1 MSLRDETTL
10 AGYARAAVDLKAHM
24 SAYCSS
30 TAGREFAAAFAQT
43 RWEHVSP
50 GSGPS
55 PDLIDA
61 IDRLTSAPW
70 RVGEP
75 FVLAPAMTAIVAAAA
90 DALDLTGEVL
100 PADAAPTDFGAL
112 FLPEPIYCRHP
123 TGGVSG
129 VAALTWAR
137 MSTGARTAW
146 AIAGWAERDNPHDPV
161 AARVR
166 GHTAT
171 DPTLRRR
178 LGPYVLTDFEHT
190 PLDAPVE
197 PVPRSEEGIEQR
209 DRDWEPALDGR
220 YVIDAAACRTA
231 VCTAIAYAFW
241 RISAQPIATVARP
254 PLGSPARRRAARACV
269 AHDARVVML
278 RRVTPVN
285 ERPDGEARW
294 HYRVR
299 FVVRGH
305 WRRLVDKRTGQPYRI
320 WIHAFIK
327 GPDGAPLLAG
337 EKVAVLA
344 R

>member
-1 MSLRDETTL
+1 
-10 AGYARAAVDLKAHM
+10 
-24 SAYCSS
+24 
-30 TAGREFAAAFAQT
+30 
-43 RWEHVSP
+43 
-50 GSGPS
+50 
-55 PDLIDA
+55 
-61 IDRLTSAPW
+61 
-70 RVGEP
+70 VGEP

-146 AIAGWAERDNPHDPV
+146 AIAGWAERDNPHDPF

-171 DPTLRRR
+171 DRTLRRR

-197 PVPRSEEGIEQR
+197 PVPWAEEGIGQR
-209 DRDWEPALDGR
+209 DRDWEPAPDGR

-254 PLGSPARRRAARACV
+254 PLGSPARRRAVRACV

-278 RRVTPVN
+278 PAGHPGQRTPRRGSQMALP
-285 ERPDGEARW
+285 GA
-294 HYRVR
+294 
-299 FVVRGH
+299 VRGARGIGGA
-305 WRRLVDKRTGQPYRI
+305 WSNKRTGQPYRI

-337 EKVAVLA
+337 EKVVILA
-344 R
+344 C